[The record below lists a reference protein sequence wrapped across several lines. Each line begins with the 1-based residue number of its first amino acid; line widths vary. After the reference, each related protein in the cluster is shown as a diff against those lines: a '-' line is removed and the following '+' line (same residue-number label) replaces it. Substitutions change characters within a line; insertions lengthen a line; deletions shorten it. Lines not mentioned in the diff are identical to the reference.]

1 VPVLQE
7 QEAVIEMSAG
17 ADVVK
22 VVKFDP
28 ESIAALRQMTEAAI
42 QEAILRARDRIYT
55 LATGDASQVPVR
67 TGRLRASVDIG
78 FTPRF
83 LALRWSA
90 IDPKSNFDYA
100 RIQDEG
106 GTTGTGGYIAP
117 KYYSEVI
124 AQQAKAILREELL
137 IALAGM

>member
-1 VPVLQE
+1 
-7 QEAVIEMSAG
+7 MSTG

-42 QEAILRARDRIYT
+42 QEALMRAREKIIE
-55 LATGDASQVPVR
+55 LATGEASQVPKK

-83 LALRWSA
+83 LALKWSA

-106 GTTGTGGYIAP
+106 GTTGTGGWIAP
-117 KYYSEVI
+117 KYYSIVI
-124 AQQAKAILREELL
+124 AQQAKDIIRRELL
-137 IALAGM
+137 IALAAM